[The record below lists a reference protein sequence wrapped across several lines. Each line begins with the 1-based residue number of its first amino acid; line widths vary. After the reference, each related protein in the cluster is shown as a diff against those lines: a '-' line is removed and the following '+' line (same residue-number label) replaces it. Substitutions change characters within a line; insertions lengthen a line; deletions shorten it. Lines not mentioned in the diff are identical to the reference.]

1 MFFGYPVAATADNWF
16 HECMVEILI
25 AINSKKQVGQVVPE
39 WPEIIP
45 EEYKA
50 RLITRTGLRDRLII
64 YRESL
69 EGLSNAELDSVSD
82 ALNMQNEISR
92 LLSGECNCETID
104 ELPVSVRRPIIDLFK
119 FGFELLTD
127 LGIRDSQY
135 QVIYERT
142 PSHVCPFCG
151 CELFDAPGAPREAL
165 DHYLVESKYPFAAAN
180 LKNLIPMGNKCNS
193 RYKLAQDILYD
204 NEGRRRHSSYP
215 YNIVDGVQISLLRSE
230 PFAGTDSLFPLPNW
244 QVDFEPASEEVS
256 TWDTVFQIE
265 ERLKRDVLDADFMSW
280 LGEFSV
286 WCRDSVIRPISQEKI
301 ADALLRYSDSMRE
314 NGIKDRAFLKA
325 AVFQMLHH
333 YYQQGN
339 QRLIDLV
346 NGVVVGRM

>member
-1 MFFGYPVAATADNWF
+1 MTEVIIT
-16 HECMVEILI
+16 
-25 AINSKKQVGQVVPE
+25 INTLRKAGQVIPE

-45 EEYKA
+45 EHYRA
-50 RLITRTGLRDRLII
+50 SLYTRTGLKDRLKV

-69 EGLSNAELDSVSD
+69 EGLSNVDLDHISN
-82 ALNMQNEISR
+82 AMIMQNEISR
-92 LLSGECNCETID
+92 LLSGECNCESID
-104 ELPVSVRRPIIDLFK
+104 ELPISVRGPIIDLFT
-119 FGFELLTD
+119 FGFKLLTD

-135 QVIYERT
+135 QLIYERT
-142 PSHVCPFCG
+142 PYHVCPFCG
-151 CELFDAPGAPREAL
+151 CEYFDAPKGPREAL

-180 LKNLIPMGNKCNS
+180 LKNLVPMGNKCNS

-204 NEGRRRHSSYP
+204 NEGHRRHSSYP
-215 YNIVDGVQISLLRSE
+215 YNIVNGVQISLLRSE
-230 PFAGTDSLFPLPNW
+230 PFEGTSSLFPLPRW

-256 TWDTVFQIE
+256 TWDTVFHIE
-265 ERLKRDVLDADFMSW
+265 ERLKRDVLDSDFMSW

-286 WCRDSVIRPISQEKI
+286 WCRDSVARPISQERI
-301 ADALLRYSDSMRE
+301 SEALLRYSDSMKE

-325 AVFQMLHH
+325 AVFLMLHN

-346 NGVVVGRM
+346 NGVVIGRM